1 MLTKK
6 KKLSRKEIKE
16 DKLVSTYYKTYGY
29 FEENKSRVLTAAAV
43 LAGII
48 FLVYF
53 YIDSRIANNKI
64 AGKQLAGVMNLYDQ
78 GSFLEAIEGREGTNI
93 VGLKKIVDDFG
104 GTENGELAKIYLANS
119 YNFLGRN
126 DEALEYYEDYSGDNK
141 IFKATSLAGQ
151 AGIYASLQDHE
162 KAADLYL
169 KASRI
174 SESNPLN
181 PEYLLN
187 AGINYLN
194 AGNDEEAKELLD
206 RIKKDFPTSTAFREV
221 DRYLSQIQ

>member
-1 MLTKK
+1 
-6 KKLSRKEIKE
+6 
-16 DKLVSTYYKTYGY
+16 
-29 FEENKSRVLTAAAV
+29 
-43 LAGII
+43 
-48 FLVYF
+48 
-53 YIDSRIANNKI
+53 
-64 AGKQLAGVMNLYDQ
+64 MNLYDQ